1 MHDDSSGLPRAVE
14 LIEREFDG
22 MLANKWEREIARE
35 RFETLWDEVNAAAL
49 GTLNT
54 DAGNAYI
61 ALLSRMQ
68 EAFDNQYRSFP
79 IRRGN
84 GFSGPVA

>member
-1 MHDDSSGLPRAVE
+1 MHGDSSGPPRAVE

-22 MLANKWEREIARE
+22 MLANKWERDVARE
-35 RFETLWDEVNAAAL
+35 RFEIFWDEVNAAAL
-49 GTLNT
+49 GALNT
-54 DAGNAYI
+54 DAGNEYI

-79 IRRGN
+79 MHKRN
-84 GFSGPVA
+84 GLSGPVA